1 MQIIINTR
9 VDNDG
14 DNGFV
19 YSCIYDNLHVVK
31 FFKNILEA
39 DEFQTNA
46 QNGFYSACQYGN
58 LNVVEYLVKNG
69 VKIDQIHDSGFGG
82 FHYAC
87 NEGYL
92 PVVKY
97 LIVKGCNVHVIDLD
111 GSTGIEN
118 ACQKNHL
125 TVIQCLMNYVAFEGI
140 NHWNFHLTAGLRILL
155 ENFSENVAVFTKPS
169 ILLLLETGAQ
179 LQENESL
186 PFEIKNA
193 VKNRMVEITYTKTK
207 LFEKFP
213 TKYVIQLLNENS
225 NG

>member
-1 MQIIINTR
+1 
-9 VDNDG
+9 
-14 DNGFV
+14 
-19 YSCIYDNLHVVK
+19 LHVVK

-140 NHWNFHLTAGLRILL
+140 NHWNLHLTTGLHILL
-155 ENFSENVAVFTKPS
+155 KNFSEHVADDSVCTEPNIVPS
-169 ILLLLETGAQ
+169 ILLLLETGVQ

-186 PFEIKNA
+186 PSEIKNA
-193 VKNRMVEITYTKTK
+193 VRNRMIEITFTKTK
-207 LFEKFP
+207 LFQKFP
-213 TKYVIQLLNENS
+213 ARIAQLITDLTMMPSTDAGLQNLPQHLY
-225 NG
+225 